1 MASVNVDKMS
11 LKELLDLGAITR
23 EEYDAKKAEWLKRL

>member
-11 LKELLDLGAITR
+11 LKELLDLETRVRKAILNVKER
-23 EEYDAKKAEWLKRL
+23 ERSD

>member
-11 LKELLDLGAITR
+11 LKELVDLEARVRKAIMNVKER
-23 EEYDAKKAEWLKRL
+23 ERTT